1 MDKRKPTVVVSSCLT
16 GENVRY
22 NGKVI
27 KNQFVEKLK
36 NYVNLISVCPEVSI
50 GLPTPRDKIVLVRE
64 NKSYKVYQPSTGID
78 FTQKLTD
85 FSFKFLESLKDVD
98 GFLLKSKSPSCGV
111 SGTKCYKNK
120 DGSGFIGRRRGIFA
134 IETKKL
140 FQNYPVEDELKLEDF
155 LIKFE
160 FLTKVYLIRYFKI
173 LDIEEFV
180 EKYGRI
186 LNFYNKKR
194 TKIFLKNPSLETLLK
209 IFNVRL
215 TEIRLKKY
223 FKGKKIDFELLKRDN
238 LIIFPDELLK

>member
-22 NGKVI
+22 DGKVI
-27 KNQFVEKLK
+27 KNQFVDKLK
-36 NYVNLISVCPEVSI
+36 DYVNLIPVCPEVSI
-50 GLPTPRDKIVLVRE
+50 GLPTPRDKILLVRE

-78 FTQKLTD
+78 FTQKLKD
-85 FSFKFLESLKDVD
+85 FSFKFLKSLKDVD
-98 GFLLKSKSPSCGV
+98 GFLLKSKSPSCGI

-155 LIKFE
+155 IIKYD

-173 LDIEEFV
+173 YEIEEFI

-186 LNFYNKKR
+186 LNIYNKKR
-194 TKIFLKNPSLETLLK
+194 RKIFLKNPSLENLLN
-209 IFNVRL
+209 IFNVRI
-215 TEIRLKKY
+215 TEKRLKKH
-223 FKGKKIDFELLKRDN
+223 FKGENIDFELLEREN
-238 LIIFPDELLK
+238 VIIFPDELIL

>member
-1 MDKRKPTVVVSSCLT
+1 MDKIKPTLVVSSCLA

-22 NGKVI
+22 DGKVI

-36 NYVNLISVCPEVSI
+36 DYVNLIPVCPEVSI

-78 FTQKLTD
+78 FTQKLRD
-85 FSFKFLESLKDVD
+85 FSFKFLKGLKDVD
-98 GFLLKSKSPSCGV
+98 GFLLKAKSPSCGV

-120 DGSGFIGRRRGIFA
+120 DGSGFVGRRRGIFA

-140 FQNYPVEDELKLEDF
+140 FRNYPVEDELKLGNF
-155 LIKFE
+155 FIKYD

-173 LDIEEFV
+173 YDIEEFV
-180 EKYGRI
+180 EKYERI
-186 LNFYNKKR
+186 LNIYNKKR
-194 TKIFLKNPSLETLLK
+194 TKIFLKAPSLENLLK
-209 IFNVRL
+209 IFNVRI
-215 TEIRLKKY
+215 TEKRLKKY
-223 FKGKKIDFELLKRDN
+223 FKGKNIDFELLKREK